1 MRCHFYCVPF
11 TTSYETRKQMNWTW
25 CDDKCFLKF
34 MLEIWD
40 AIGYQYN
47 IIAGEPLR
55 TIYEDLQVNDFLT
68 LNFLLSRIIYINL
81 NFFLCL
87 WYLITIQFELILIE
101 FYVGCINNLWMV
113 TWMRWAKRVARV
125 RKCPSV
131 DDTKMGGITK
141 ERCAFWWKG

>member
-1 MRCHFYCVPF
+1 MQPQ
-11 TTSYETRKQMNWTW
+11 KQMNSTW

-68 LNFLLSRIIYINL
+68 LNFLLSRTAEQFISIWI
-81 NFFLCL
+81 FSCVCGI
-87 WYLITIQFELILIE
+87 WVTIQFELILIE